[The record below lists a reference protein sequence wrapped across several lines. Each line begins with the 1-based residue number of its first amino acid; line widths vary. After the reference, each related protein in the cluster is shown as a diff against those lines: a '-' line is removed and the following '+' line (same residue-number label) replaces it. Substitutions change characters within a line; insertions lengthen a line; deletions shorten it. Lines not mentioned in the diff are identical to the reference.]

1 MRILAIAGG
10 RTKTKGG
17 LGLIGLPYIWR
28 SVADRGHFVDIAL
41 AGTKEKEW
49 EKWECDKLHFMEFP
63 AVSKWSLS
71 WKLYKYL
78 KSYINEYDIVCLHS
92 IYCFPVWI
100 GSMNSIKYKKPY
112 IIWPHGALASFQRR
126 VSYYK
131 KSVYHKIIVNRV
143 MRHASAIVF
152 SNPAEYMESCMYGK
166 INRICSIS
174 EGIDTS
180 AFSSLPDR
188 GEFRRHWRISDD
200 KKIILFLARINLKK
214 GLDLLL
220 LAMELIFSKIPE
232 SVLVIAGPGDPVAY
246 ANKIKNQ
253 VLQSSWPDRIIFTGR
268 LDGMQKYQTYRDAD
282 MFVLPSL
289 TENFGF
295 SIFEAMAA
303 GLPVVISKNLSNAQI
318 VEKSGAG
325 LTPTRT
331 PEAFAA
337 ALMKLL
343 TDPKLCQSMGEA
355 GRNLVKSFSW
365 NAHGEKLENLLLSL
379 QKKNAI
385 PSDLAIHG

>member
-41 AGTKEKEW
+41 AGTKEKGW
-49 EKWECDKLHFMEFP
+49 ERWECDKLQFMEFP

-78 KSYINEYDIVCLHS
+78 KSYINNYDIVCLHS

-100 GSMNSIKYKKPY
+100 GSMHSIKCKKPY
-112 IIWPHGALASFQRR
+112 IVWPHGALASFQRR
-126 VSYYK
+126 VSFIK
-131 KSVYHKIIVNRV
+131 KSVYHKIIINRV

-152 SNPAEYMESCMYGK
+152 SNPVEYMESCMRGQM
-166 INRICSIS
+166 NRICSIS
-174 EGIDTS
+174 EGIDIS
-180 AFSSLPDR
+180 EFSVLPDR
-188 GEFRRHWRISDD
+188 GSFRRHWGISDE
-200 KKIILFLARINLKK
+200 KKVILFLARINLKK
-214 GLDLLL
+214 GLELLL
-220 LAMELIFSKIPE
+220 SAMDLAFSEMPG

-246 ANKIKNQ
+246 ENKIKNQ
-253 VLQSSWPDRIIFTGR
+253 VLQCSWSDRIIFTGR
-268 LDGMQKYQTYRDAD
+268 LDGVQKLQAYRDAD
-282 MFVLPSL
+282 VFVLPSL

-318 VEKSGAG
+318 IEKSGAG
-325 LTPTRT
+325 LTPSRT

-337 ALMKLL
+337 AMIKLL
-343 TDPKLCQSMGEA
+343 TDSKLGQSMGEA
-355 GRNLVKSFSW
+355 GRKLVKSYSW
-365 NAHGEKLENLLLSL
+365 EVYGEKLEHLLLSL
-379 QKKNAI
+379 QKRNII
-385 PSDLAIHG
+385 PSDLAIHE